1 MKKFALLL
9 LTAIISIM
17 NMAAQTDQD
26 YYLDFHGDNQKYW
39 FTWNA
44 TMECYTAVSYT
55 HLDVY
60 KRQA

>member
-26 YYLDFHGDNQKYW
+26 YYLDFNGDN
-39 FTWNA
+39 
-44 TMECYTAVSYT
+44 
-55 HLDVY
+55 
-60 KRQA
+60 